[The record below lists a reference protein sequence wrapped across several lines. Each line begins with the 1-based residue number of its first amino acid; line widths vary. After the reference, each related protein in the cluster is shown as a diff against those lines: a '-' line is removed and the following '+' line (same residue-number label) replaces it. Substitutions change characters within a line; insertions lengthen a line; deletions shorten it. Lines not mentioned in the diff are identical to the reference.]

1 MDQTIF
7 IVDVQGFSSP
17 ERTADDQEEIRRGL
31 ERALR
36 TAFADSGLDWDA
48 CHYED
53 RGDGCL
59 MVLPH
64 EHRERLISPLP
75 GHLAREL
82 REHNARHRPE
92 AQIRL
97 RAAVHFGD
105 VRRDDRGYSGQAI
118 ITTRRMVDA
127 EELKTALDGS
137 SSPLAV
143 IVSDWT
149 FENVVRKSPDHH
161 HHDYRWVTVSP
172 KSGEPIGA
180 WIRLPAPLRR
190 SAPPSTRTF
199 ARMPSVGTFARMP
212 SARSAAALGAVLF
225 LVLTLTAGGDA
236 LPGGCPRPPAEIRVL
251 ASAEKER
258 VIRTVA
264 RDFEQV
270 SRDAGGCPTVH
281 VRVASVPFAGAVDA
295 SLDQGWLDGE
305 QGEVSAEADVWLPDS
320 GLEVARL
327 RRLLEDGRAPGISV
341 HSLGSVARSVVVA
354 AVPRQMADALGLDG
368 GAYRW
373 EDMPDWPQRHPGGA
387 FFARPSPR
395 SSSVGLAAT
404 VALYRATL
412 HVGALTAETLG
423 EAGAPERLHAV
434 EHIMTQGDEDPMR
447 LLCALRNAPPDSELR
462 RTAFL
467 ISEKTVLDYRSQE
480 SLADR
485 CGPSSIAPEL
495 VPLYAEGGA
504 PLLDHPFVVID
515 RTELPRSPARSVA
528 VEEFYR
534 YLLGDQAQQRLRQAG
549 YRDTAGVGSGQDPL
563 VPYRPAVR
571 EQYGLFDDP
580 ALLDAWD
587 RVRRSAR
594 VLLAI
599 DQSRTM
605 SEPFPYHK
613 GTRLAA
619 AVDALGLSLRLVGAR
634 DEIGLL
640 GFAAGLDGGRDHRL
654 LLPLG
659 RPAAGHRGDMDRALR
674 GLRVLDAAPAL
685 HDAIGAAVDRLRAD
699 DGDPDTTDAVI
710 AIADGTDPDGPSTAA
725 LADRLAAGDPVRVF
739 VIAFRAGGCTAGL
752 DEVTRDSGGECY
764 EVDGMTGM
772 RRALDGIAA
781 GLWGVPRP

>member
-17 ERTADDQEEIRRGL
+17 ERTADDQEKIRRGL

-36 TAFADSGLDWDA
+36 AAFADSGLDWDA

-53 RGDGCL
+53 RGDGCFML
-59 MVLPH
+59 LPH
-64 EHRERLISPLP
+64 EYRERLVWPLP

-97 RAAVHFGD
+97 RAAVHFGYVSKD
-105 VRRDDRGYSGQAI
+105 EQGYSGQAI

-127 EELKTALDGS
+127 EELKAKLADS
-137 SSPLAV
+137 PSPLAL
-143 IVSDWT
+143 IVSSWT

-161 HHDYRWVTVSP
+161 HHDYRWVTINP
-172 KSGEPIGA
+172 KSGEPISA
-180 WIRLPAPLRR
+180 WIRLPAPLER
-190 SAPPSTRTF
+190 AEEPPRD
-199 ARMPSVGTFARMP
+199 RPILWMP
-212 SARSAAALGAVLF
+212 SAGPFARSAVALGAVLF
-225 LVLTLTAGGDA
+225 LVLVLIVGGEA
-236 LPGGCPRPPAEIRVL
+236 VPTGCLRPPAEIRVL
-251 ASAEKER
+251 ASVEKES

-270 SRDAGGCPTVH
+270 SRDTADCPTVH
-281 VRVASVPFAGAVDA
+281 VRVASVPFAGAVDD
-295 SLDQGWLDGE
+295 SLEQGWLDGD

-320 GLEVARL
+320 GLEVSRL
-327 RRLLEDGRAPGISV
+327 RRLLENGRAPGVSV
-341 HSLGSVARSVVVA
+341 HSLGSIAQSVVVA
-354 AVPRQMADALGLDG
+354 AAPRKMVERLGLDG
-368 GAYRW
+368 GTYRW
-373 EDMPDWPQRHPGGA
+373 EDMLDWPRRHPGGA

-412 HVGALTAETLG
+412 GVGALTSETMG
-423 EAGAPERLHAV
+423 EAGVPQRLHAV
-434 EHIMTQGDEDPMR
+434 EHIMTQGDEDPIR

-462 RTAFL
+462 RTTFL
-467 ISEKTVLDYRSQE
+467 ISEKTALDYRRRE
-480 SLADR
+480 PLGGR
-485 CGPSSIAPEL
+485 CGPSSTAPEL

-534 YLLGDQAQQRLRQAG
+534 YLLSDQARQRLRQAG
-549 YRDTAGVGSGQDPL
+549 YRDPAGVGAGQDPL
-563 VPYRPAVR
+563 VPSRAPVR
-571 EQYGLFDDP
+571 EQYGLFDDQ
-580 ALLDAWD
+580 ALLETWD

-599 DQSRTM
+599 DQSRAM

-619 AVDALGLSLRLVGAR
+619 AVDAVWLSLRLVGAR
-634 DEIGLL
+634 DEIGLM
-640 GFAAGLDGGRDHRL
+640 GFAAEPAGGRGHRL

-659 RPAAGHRGDMDRALR
+659 RPSTGHRKNMERALR
-674 GLRVLDAAPAL
+674 ELRALEAAPSL
-685 HDAIGAAVDRLRAD
+685 HDAIGAAVDRLRAAD
-699 DGDPDTTDAVI
+699 EEPDTTDAVI

-739 VIAFRAGGCTAGL
+739 VIAFRADGCAAGL

-764 EVDGMTGM
+764 EVDGMAGM
-772 RRALDGIAA
+772 RRALNSIAA